1 MKSSLTS
8 RRAIIATMA
17 GQAMWPSISFAKS
30 DQPGAAATGSVAAS
44 SKPYDAIDPPI
55 KADINRVRFLF
66 SYECPYCRSYH
77 NGLRQWGASLPKPFT
92 FDTYPLITSV
102 DNDKI
107 MNAVIGHMIV
117 KAVAPKSL
125 EVYDFAIYT
134 AIQGDPE
141 LGQPPSARLS
151 MDDVMRIVIQSGATP
166 GAVKAYLAKNAS
178 GVEGRLQ
185 NHWEAIKTYNVKATP
200 SVAMVGKFIVNPDHA
215 QANPQQFLMLLNGI
229 VSRIIQGGTNAL

>member
-1 MKSSLTS
+1 
-8 RRAIIATMA
+8 
-17 GQAMWPSISFAKS
+17 
-30 DQPGAAATGSVAAS
+30 
-44 SKPYDAIDPPI
+44 
-55 KADINRVRFLF
+55 
-66 SYECPYCRSYH
+66 
-77 NGLRQWGASLPKPFT
+77 
-92 FDTYPLITSV
+92 
-102 DNDKI
+102 
-107 MNAVIGHMIV
+107 
-117 KAVAPKSL
+117 
-125 EVYDFAIYT
+125 
-134 AIQGDPE
+134 
-141 LGQPPSARLS
+141 